1 MSSITTKEV
10 FGYAKDGTT
19 VERITL
25 KNASRSAE
33 VEILTFGAIISKIIV
48 PDKNGDMKDIVLGF
62 ENVKGYEDQDLYIG
76 GIIGRV
82 TNRIANGQ
90 FTIDGTTY
98 KLDVNS
104 DPNTLHGG
112 FNCFDKVHWKPSID
126 GSKVSLTYVSPCGQS
141 GFPGELTIT
150 VTYELTD
157 DNCLK
162 VDYMATT
169 TKATPINLTN
179 HAYFNL
185 GGHGIGNLSKHWLIV
200 PAAHYLPVDKNCL
213 VTGEIRPVDGTPMDL
228 RKQVLLSEK
237 FKELPDGYDHTYCF
251 GNLEKKLIALVWH
264 EETERSLKVSST
276 QPGVH
281 VYTGYFLNG
290 PVGKDGAVYKK
301 YSGLCLETQHYPNSV
316 NEPKFP
322 NTVLYPGETF
332 RQTTWFQFGVLNEA
346 QYNSLISQF

>member
-1 MSSITTKEV
+1 ML
-10 FGYAKDGTT
+10 DGSETWAMT
-19 VERITL
+19 
-25 KNASRSAE
+25 AE
-33 VEILTFGAIISKIIV
+33 
-48 PDKNGDMKDIVLGF
+48 DMRKLARN
-62 ENVKGYEDQDLYIG
+62 ETSMLRWMCNVNVHTRQ
-76 GIIGRV
+76 
-82 TNRIANGQ
+82 
-90 FTIDGTTY
+90 
-98 KLDVNS
+98 S
-104 DPNTLHGG
+104 
-112 FNCFDKVHWKPSID
+112 VHWKPSID

-316 NEPKFP
+316 NEAVPLIGS
-322 NTVLYPGETF
+322 TGTF
-332 RQTTWFQFGVLNEA
+332 DVVSDGVPRRRVFDNA
-346 QYNSLISQF
+346 R